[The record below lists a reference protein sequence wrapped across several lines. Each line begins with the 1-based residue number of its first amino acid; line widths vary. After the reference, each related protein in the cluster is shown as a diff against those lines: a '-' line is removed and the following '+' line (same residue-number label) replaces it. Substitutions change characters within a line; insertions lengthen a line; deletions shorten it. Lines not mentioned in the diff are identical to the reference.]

1 MMKWLNFN
9 RCKSFQNTKRGE
21 ICRIPG
27 CTVTPSVG
35 GQPIPIRMPHVQPET
50 FRRFIQYLLLQDSGV
65 FEMMTLAAD
74 LGVEDLRAA
83 CEDHGPP
90 KLQKV
95 MVQPINLIF
104 RYLQNRSRVQ
114 IWLYENVNLRLEG
127 HIVGFDEYMN
137 IVLDEAEEYHVKT
150 KNRRQIGRIMMKGD
164 NITLIQNVNPGAT
177 TSASSFMERCITF
190 IGDNAAD
197 CVKTNAFLNLP
208 KEALI
213 KLISSDF

>member
-1 MMKWLNFN
+1 MGDWLLGTLLGASGLYNTSRHVILNFPFIHSFSKPTKAKSQAGFGGVVFFPVFQSLLS
-9 RCKSFQNTKRGE
+9 CKNKITMAYK
-21 ICRIPG
+21 
-27 CTVTPSVG
+27 
-35 GQPIPIRMPHVQPET
+35 
-50 FRRFIQYLLLQDSGV
+50 
-65 FEMMTLAAD
+65 
-74 LGVEDLRAA
+74 
-83 CEDHGPP
+83 GPP

-177 TSASSFMERCITF
+177 T
-190 IGDNAAD
+190 
-197 CVKTNAFLNLP
+197 V
-208 KEALI
+208 
-213 KLISSDF
+213 